1 MNLDPQ
7 FPNSESL
14 YAACQSDDTT
24 LQAQAYTSLWN
35 YLYRAVYH
43 IVRNQPEPEAM
54 AQDLTQIALERIHQ
68 RLGECREPAAFRSWS
83 RRIVSNLA
91 LDELRRRKRLIVDET
106 PTDYAPPEALTAA
119 SPEKTVTASTGME
132 DLITLLEQAPISD
145 RSRRVVSGRY
155 ITDLPDE
162 ELAEKESELAAKEVL
177 PSHIQ
182 VTRAKNIAKLRNW
195 TPIQEFFGKVS

>member
-7 FPNSESL
+7 FPDSQSL
-14 YAACQSDDTT
+14 YAACQSEDTA

-54 AQDLTQIALERIHQ
+54 AQDLTQVALERIHQ

-106 PTDYAPPEALTAA
+106 PTDYAPQETLTAA
-119 SPEKTVTASTGME
+119 SPEKTVTALTSLTALT
-132 DLITLLEQAPISD
+132 DLLAQAPISD

-162 ELAEKESELAAKEVL
+162 ELAETESQLSGNEVL

-182 VTRAKNIAKLRNW
+182 VTRAKNISKLRNW